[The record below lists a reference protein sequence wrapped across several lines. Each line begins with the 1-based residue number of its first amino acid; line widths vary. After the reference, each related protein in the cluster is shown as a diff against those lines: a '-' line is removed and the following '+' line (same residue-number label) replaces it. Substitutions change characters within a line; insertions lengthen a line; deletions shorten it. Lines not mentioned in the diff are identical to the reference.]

1 MTGLSAG
8 SLNWRVTLQKI
19 ETGQGDLGE
28 PLLGVPVNV
37 ATVWASAEM
46 MSNRKIRTLDQQ
58 QVVETWHFTIRPFAG
73 VSIDWKVR
81 WQNET
86 YTIVSVD
93 NSFRDRLVI
102 KAERDTRHD

>member
-1 MTGLSAG
+1 MSGLSAG
-8 SLNWRVTLQKI
+8 SLNWQVTFQKI
-19 ETGQGDLGE
+19 ETVQGDLGE
-28 PLLGVPVNV
+28 PLQGVPVDV

-58 QVVETWHFTIRPFAG
+58 QVVETWHFTVRPIAG
-73 VSIDWKVR
+73 VTIDWKVR

-93 NSFRDRLVI
+93 NSLRDRLVI
-102 KAERDTRHD
+102 KAERDSRHD